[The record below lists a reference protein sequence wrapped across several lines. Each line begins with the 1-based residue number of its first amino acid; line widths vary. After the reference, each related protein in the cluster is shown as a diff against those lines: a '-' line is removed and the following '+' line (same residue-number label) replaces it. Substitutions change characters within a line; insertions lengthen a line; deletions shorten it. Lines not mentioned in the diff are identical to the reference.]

1 MKKHSPGPLPPQPKK
16 LWEESERKLGWRGPV
31 ASAKRWRKTM
41 GKLVS
46 IISRQNPDGYQERLV
61 DVTRFTLRMGIG
73 CRVVLTVPV
82 WERVV
87 HRRHDP
93 DHRSARGRLVC
104 LALAL
109 YGSLRK
115 ARQDQPTTPFALTLM
130 PEERY
135 RRCRTFRAFYDLQW
149 TLGCDATG
157 EQCLLVEFRAV
168 KVVPSWPIPEASRP
182 APAVPVPT
190 PETSEPAPTEAV
202 DRDVSLCSEGEGQ
215 SRTGGS

>member
-1 MKKHSPGPLPPQPKK
+1 
-16 LWEESERKLGWRGPV
+16 
-31 ASAKRWRKTM
+31 M

-46 IISRQNPDGYQERLV
+46 IISRQNPDGHQERLL

-73 CRVVLTVPV
+73 CRVLLTVPV

-87 HRRHDP
+87 HRRRDP
-93 DHRSARGRLVC
+93 DHTGARGRLVC

-115 ARQDQPTTPFALTLM
+115 ARQDQPTTPFTLTLM

-135 RRCRTFRAFYDLQW
+135 GRCRTFRAFYDLQW
-149 TLGCDATG
+149 TFGRDAT
-157 EQCLLVEFRAV
+157 EEHYLLVEFRAV
-168 KVVPSWPIPEASRP
+168 KVLPSWPSPEASRP

-190 PETSEPAPTEAV
+190 PEASEPAPTASV
-202 DRDVSLCSEGEGQ
+202 DRDESLFSEGEGQ
-215 SRTGGS
+215 ARTGGS